1 MYNIEKIIEA
11 GGKVWEKG
19 AYKRLYIK
27 QAILST
33 GAIQVDRYNT
43 GNISSVKIDGEK
55 ISNHSG
61 GILLDAVDKG
71 YIDLKT
77 GELVVRTRDTEERIL
92 KGLLEKYY
100 GK

>member
-1 MYNIEKIIEA
+1 MYNIDKIIEA

-33 GAIQVDRYNT
+33 RAIQVDRYNT
-43 GNISSVKIDGEK
+43 GNISSVKVDGEK

-61 GILLDAVDKG
+61 GILLGAVEKG
-71 YIDLKT
+71 FIDLNT
-77 GELVVRTRDTEERIL
+77 GKLVVSTRDTEEKIL
-92 KGLLEKYY
+92 KGLLEKHF